1 MELSKAKMAHAIN
14 IVVDEAIQTL
24 AKVHK
29 TTEAVIQQAIQDG
42 NLRIEKQMT
51 ELIAKGLQELGK
63 LHQAGAINLKA

>member
-1 MELSKAKMAHAIN
+1 MQLNKAKMAHAIN
-14 IVVDEAIQTL
+14 IVVEEAIQTL

-29 TTEAVIQQAIQDG
+29 TTEAVIQQAIKEG

-63 LHQAGAINLKA
+63 LHKAGAINLKA